1 MDAERAVVAPVTAID
16 DPPYVR
22 DVADVAASF
31 ATDTASGLSAAD
43 AATRLAQSGPNA
55 ITSEKP
61 PSVWAIAVGQFRNP
75 MNIMLVA
82 VVVVS
87 FAIDEVA
94 TAIMVALLI
103 LLNVVLGSRQEL
115 KARASVTA
123 LSSLQ
128 VPQAKAVRDGVLALV
143 PAVDLVPG
151 DLVQVEAGDIV
162 PADGRIVHSA
172 TLETQEAALTGESA
186 PVGKNAAVLPDAAVG
201 LGDRSNM
208 LFQNT
213 SVTRGT
219 ASMIV
224 TATGMQTQMGQIATM
239 LTSVT
244 RSRSPLQK
252 ELDSLTKVLGI
263 IAWSAVAFI
272 FVVGLARG
280 MDAQELFLLG
290 TAMAISAIPT
300 GLPAFVSGLLS
311 LGAKQLADAKA
322 IVKNLTDVETLGA
335 TSAINTDKTG
345 TLTMNQM
352 MVSVVYADGAWFTVD
367 GEGYRKTGAIR
378 SAAGVAVPDF
388 TNLALGMVLDSDA
401 TVADDGAVVG
411 DPTEAALVVLAAK
424 LNVDAEET
432 RRAFPRLAEV
442 PFDSEYKF
450 MATFH
455 RTTLG
460 GRERIVQLVKGGPDV
475 VLARCARAGG
485 PLRDTHVPIDDA
497 RPDLDAANS
506 RMGGQGLR
514 VLAFA
519 ARFVE
524 DDELDAM
531 QSDPMSLTHDLD
543 FVGMVGIIDP
553 LRVEAK
559 AAVQTA
565 LGAGIDVRMITGD
578 HAVTA
583 GAIGAELGL
592 GAGAMSGSEL
602 QGLSDDELARR
613 LPALHVFGRVSPEDK
628 LRLARV
634 MQEQGLI
641 VAMTGDAVNDAAALK
656 QADIGVAMGSG
667 SEVTKQAG
675 RMILTDDNFGTLVN
689 AVEIGRRV
697 YDKIVSYVRYQ
708 MTQLLALVILFIAAT
723 IFDVNE
729 GVALTPLMVIY
740 LLIFVTVGR
749 CRRHRPRPG
758 DPDVMHRPPRD
769 PKVPITNRTAVI
781 LWVVYGTVFAAA
793 AFVPLVAGPDE
804 PSTTHATASLTMTFV
819 VMGLGT
825 VFNALT
831 NRRDPASGLTPPILT
846 AVGVA
851 IVPVVLI
858 FLATQL
864 PSLQTGML
872 TTPLSGTAM
881 AGGDRS
887 GARAPV
893 RHRGGQV
900 DPAPASPRRCNPRH
914 RAGRRP
920 GPRGQELIA
929 WRRRVPKMKEKEY
942 QHELRRL
949 HGELVATPGVGQ
961 GIREPRCACCSKG
974 ATPRARAGRSRRSP
988 NASSPRVFR
997 VVALPAPTER
1007 EKSQMYIQRYVP
1019 HLPAGGEVV
1028 IFDRSWYNR
1037 AGVERVMGFCTDEQ
1051 AERFLEQA
1059 PAVEKAM
1066 IDSGIRLIKYWLEVS
1081 ADEQTRRLES
1091 RIDDPRKVW
1100 KLSDMDLASYTR
1112 WDDYSRARDE
1122 MFAAT
1127 DTAWAPWYVAHTDDK
1142 KRARLNVITHLLS
1155 QIPYEAPKRKKI
1167 ALPERVVHDA
1177 VATTTAEPRFIPT
1190 PF

>member
-1 MDAERAVVAPVTAID
+1 MSTVDAQRGVT
-16 DPPYVR
+16 DPSAALGGPPPFAR
-22 DVADVAASF
+22 DVAEVVASLGTD
-31 ATDTASGLSAAD
+31 ATAGLGAGEAAN
-43 AATRLAQSGPNA
+43 RLARFGPNEIA
-55 ITSEKP
+55 SEKP
-61 PSVWAIAVGQFRNP
+61 PSVWAVAFSQFRNP

-87 FAIDEVA
+87 FAITEVS
-94 TAIMVALLI
+94 TGIMVALLI

-115 KARASVTA
+115 KARESVTA
-123 LSSLQ
+123 LSNLQ
-128 VPQAKAVRDGVLALV
+128 VPKAKVVRDGALALV
-143 PAVDLVPG
+143 PAAGVVPG
-151 DLVQVEAGDIV
+151 DIVQIEAGDIV

-186 PVGKNAAVLPDAAVG
+186 PVGKDAGVLPGADVA

-219 ASMIV
+219 AAMVV

-239 LTSVT
+239 LTSVSRT
-244 RSRSPLQK
+244 RSPLQK

-311 LGAKQLADAKA
+311 LGAKQLSDAKA

-345 TLTMNQM
+345 TLTMNEM
-352 MVSVVYADGAWFTVD
+352 MVSVMYASGAWFTVE
-367 GEGYRKTGAIR
+367 GEGYRKTGAIK
-378 SAAGVAVPDF
+378 SAAGVPVPDF

-401 TVADDGAVVG
+401 TVADDGAIVG
-411 DPTEAALVVLAAK
+411 DPTEAALVVLSAK

-432 RRAFPRLAEV
+432 RRSYPRIAEV

-455 RTTLG
+455 RATLG

-475 VLARCARAGG
+475 VLARCARSGG
-485 PLRDTHVPIDDA
+485 PMSETHVPIEEA
-497 RPDLDAANS
+497 RSDIDAANE
-506 RMGGQGLR
+506 RMGEQGLR

-531 QSDPMSLTHDLD
+531 GSDPMSLTQELG

-553 LRVEAK
+553 LRAEAK
-559 AAVQTA
+559 GAVQTA

-583 GAIGAELGL
+583 NAIGADLGL
-592 GAGAMSGSEL
+592 GSGAISGSDL
-602 QGLSDDELARR
+602 QMMSDDELARR
-613 LPALHVFGRVSPEDK
+613 LPQLHVFGRVSPEDK

-634 MQEQGLI
+634 MQAQGLI

-697 YDKIVSYVRYQ
+697 YEKIVSYVRFQ
-708 MTQLLALVILFIAAT
+708 MTQLLALVVLFIAAT

-740 LLIFVTVGR
+740 LLIFVTASGVVVIALD
-749 CRRHRPRPG
+749 PG

-769 PKVPITNRTAVI
+769 PKSPITNRTAVI
-781 LWVVYGTVFAAA
+781 LWIVYGIVLATA

-804 PSTTHATASLTMTFV
+804 PSTTHPTASLTMTFV

-831 NRRDPASGLTPPILT
+831 NRRDPASGLAPPILT

-851 IVPVVLI
+851 IVPIAMI
-858 FLATQL
+858 FFATQL
-864 PSLQTGML
+864 PSLQHGLLTASLTGPQWL
-872 TTPLSGTAM
+872 AAIGLALALPLVVE
-881 AGGDRS
+881 AGKW
-887 GARAPV
+887 
-893 RHRGGQV
+893 
-900 DPAPASPRRCNPRH
+900 
-914 RAGRRP
+914 
-920 GPRGQELIA
+920 I
-929 WRRRVPKMKEKEY
+929 RRRRTP
-942 QHELRRL
+942 ELT
-949 HGELVATPGVGQ
+949 G
-961 GIREPRCACCSKG
+961 
-974 ATPRARAGRSRRSP
+974 
-988 NASSPRVFR
+988 
-997 VVALPAPTER
+997 
-1007 EKSQMYIQRYVP
+1007 
-1019 HLPAGGEVV
+1019 
-1028 IFDRSWYNR
+1028 FD
-1037 AGVERVMGFCTDEQ
+1037 VER
-1051 AERFLEQA
+1051 
-1059 PAVEKAM
+1059 
-1066 IDSGIRLIKYWLEVS
+1066 
-1081 ADEQTRRLES
+1081 
-1091 RIDDPRKVW
+1091 
-1100 KLSDMDLASYTR
+1100 
-1112 WDDYSRARDE
+1112 
-1122 MFAAT
+1122 
-1127 DTAWAPWYVAHTDDK
+1127 
-1142 KRARLNVITHLLS
+1142 
-1155 QIPYEAPKRKKI
+1155 
-1167 ALPERVVHDA
+1167 A
-1177 VATTTAEPRFIPT
+1177 VAPGRALNETAR
-1190 PF
+1190 